1 MQKNRLLLLVI
12 VSVWLVG
19 CGVNSRTPTQDT
31 SSRPLNG
38 QVQVV
43 TLTTE
48 NFDQEVLD
56 SDIPVMV
63 DVWATWCGPCRH
75 MTPIV
80 EEIAADFSGQAKV
93 GKLDIDQNGPI
104 ADRYNIRGVPA
115 FLFFRNGK
123 LVNQELGVQPKEIL
137 ASHLQPGEAD
147 QPAEAS

>member
-1 MQKNRLLLLVI
+1 MQKDRLLFLAV

-19 CGVNSRTPTQDT
+19 CGLDSNTPTQDT
-31 SSRPLNG
+31 SSRTLNG
-38 QVQVV
+38 QTHVI

-56 SDIPVMV
+56 SNIPVMV

-80 EEIAADFSGQAKV
+80 EEIAAEFSGQVKV
-93 GKLDIDQNGPI
+93 GKLDIDQNALI
-104 ADRYNIRGVPA
+104 ADRYNIRGVPS

-123 LVNQELGVQPKEIL
+123 LVNQELGVQPKETL
-137 ASHLQPGEAD
+137 TSHLQTGEED
-147 QPAEAS
+147 KPAEAS